1 MELLS
6 TPEMQSDSTI
16 RIPKLLH
23 YDQEYR
29 NLILEDA
36 GPLPSL
42 KTWTTEDVDVATC
55 TRIGEAIGRFLAH
68 MHDSSAGDQKLLAE
82 FNGNET
88 AKYLSGKL
96 YFGGLPTAAK
106 KFGHTDDFLTEAARV
121 GEDEVMQ
128 RSDVLTIGDFWTGNV
143 LVSSHTS
150 ANEGLHL
157 YVLDLELSKPGTA
170 EFDIGQMAAEMWCLA
185 RFRRNA
191 REQSLAL
198 VAAFLGSYK
207 AARKSSVDAAKV
219 AIRIGAHLLVIM
231 PNAWANEAT
240 TEEIAAAV
248 AEGVEFVRMGWER
261 DEEALRRSVLAPL
274 MR

>member
-1 MELLS
+1 MEWLS

-23 YDQEYR
+23 YDRENR
-29 NLILEDA
+29 ILMLEDA

-42 KTWTTEDVDVATC
+42 KAWMTELADVSTC
-55 TRIGEAIGRFLAH
+55 MSIGEAVGRFLAH
-68 MHDSSAGDQKLLAE
+68 MHNSTAGDQELLAE

-96 YFGGLPTAAK
+96 YFGGLPAAATR
-106 KFGHTDDFLTEAARV
+106 FGYTDDFLAEAARV
-121 GEDEVMQ
+121 GEEEVMQ
-128 RSDVLTIGDFWTGNV
+128 RSDVLTMGDFWTGNV
-143 LVSSHTS
+143 LVSSPAS
-150 ANEGLHL
+150 GDEDLHL

-191 REQSLAL
+191 REQGLAL
-198 VAAFLGSYK
+198 IAAFLDSYHH
-207 AARKSSVDAAKV
+207 ARKSPVDAAKV

-231 PNAWANEAT
+231 PRAWASEAAA
-240 TEEIAAAV
+240 EEIAGAA
-248 AEGVEFVRMGWER
+248 AEGREFVRMGWER
-261 DEEALRRSVLAPL
+261 DEVALRRSVLSPL